1 MTTIEVHAE
10 HTYPV
15 RIGSGLLQTDCHFDQ
30 YERILLIYPPSQ
42 RSRAAELTK
51 LWEGRQRVAHFEHPD
66 GEAGKEVTVL
76 AQAWEAAAAAG
87 IGRKDLVV
95 ALGGGATTD
104 LGGFV
109 AATWLRG
116 VDVIHLA
123 TTLLGMVDAAVGGKT
138 GINTETG
145 KNLAGAFHSPQ
156 AVIADTST
164 LQTLPARDFNAGMA
178 EVIKCG
184 CISDPQIL
192 ALVENGPRVQAGD
205 ERVQALIERAVAVKA
220 QVVGSDLREAGERE
234 TLNYGHTLAHAI
246 EKLSNYRVR
255 HGEAVAIGCIFAAH
269 VAQELRY
276 CGEEWVQH
284 QRAIFAHQGL
294 PTTWSWPK
302 WAEVMSVMSSDK
314 KVRSGQIR
322 MVLTPAAGQNRVEVV
337 EEPVLRVAWETLTAG
352 QENSAAAADETGRS
366 AAQPLT
372 DAGGRV
378 QA

>member
-220 QVVGSDLREAGERE
+220 QVVGSDLREAGLRE

-269 VAQELRY
+269 VAQELGYWGRV
-276 CGEEWVQH
+276 GTAPTGDL
-284 QRAIFAHQGL
+284 RPPGIAHHLELAKVDRGH
-294 PTTWSWPK
+294 
-302 WAEVMSVMSSDK
+302 VSDELGQEGT
-314 KVRSGQIR
+314 VGSNPYGTHPRRGTNPRGSGGR
-322 MVLTPAAGQNRVEVV
+322 TSAAGSLGNPNSRPGKQRRRSRRNRAQ
-337 EEPVLRVAWETLTAG
+337 RGATA
-352 QENSAAAADETGRS
+352 N
-366 AAQPLT
+366 
-372 DAGGRV
+372 
-378 QA
+378 